1 MNTNTL
7 YLHNSDEW
15 ETPQD
20 LFDDYDAMFD
30 FDLDVCATPEN
41 AKCEKFFTKED
52 DGLTQKW
59 GGLYGAIRLTLKS
72 QSGCNEPPRRLPTES
87 AIWLSCFS
95 RRGLIHDGFTNTSIR
110 KRQPFT
116 SSKVA

>member
-52 DGLTQKW
+52 DGLTKKW
-59 GGLYGAIRLTLKS
+59 GGCMVQSALLSSRKVGATSL
-72 QSGCNEPPRRLPTES
+72 
-87 AIWLSCFS
+87 
-95 RRGLIHDGFTNTSIR
+95 RGGY
-110 KRQPFT
+110 
-116 SSKVA
+116 